1 MALYAGED
9 KRYYYLDR
17 LTLRGFRKY
26 RVSKKTDIV
35 EVLTKKKWKKLGKL
49 M

>member
-1 MALYAGED
+1 MALYSGED
-9 KRYYYLDR
+9 KRYYYLER
-17 LTLRGFRKY
+17 LTWKGIRKY

-35 EVLTKKKWKKLGKL
+35 EVLTRKKWKKLGRL